1 MKSRF
6 ASGFIFV
13 LLVLGGIFGGQYSFL
28 ALFGIVLMGCLWEY
42 LNMVLPRRRQRDLT
56 RQLLGMGLGLI
67 PMVLA
72 LIFQLELFERE
83 SYVAFFTLLLFPLLF
98 AAFIFE
104 LSTES
109 ETPFQ
114 NVAFLMLGMI
124 YIGVPFGLLN
134 LIAFQNGTFHTIMV
148 LGLVLLTWMND
159 TGAFAVGANLG
170 KTPLLPRISPKKT
183 WEGTL
188 GGIIITLITG
198 IIISFFSAE
207 NLWTWIILAL
217 LVGVFGSIGDLVESM
232 LKRSRG
238 VKDSGSL
245 MPGHGGLLDRFDAF
259 IFHLPYVAAF
269 LLLR

>member
-13 LLVLGGIFGGQYSFL
+13 VVVLGGIFGGQYSFL
-28 ALFGIVLMGCLWEY
+28 VLFGLVLMGCLWEY
-42 LNMVLPRRRQRDLT
+42 LNLVLPRMRRRDLT
-56 RQLLGMGLGLI
+56 RQILGMGLGLI
-67 PMVLA
+67 PTVLA
-72 LIFQLELFERE
+72 LTFQLELFERQTF
-83 SYVAFFTLLLFPLLF
+83 VAFSTLLLFPLLF

-109 ETPFQ
+109 ETPIQ

-134 LIAFQNGTFHTIMV
+134 LIAFANGTFNTVTV
-148 LGLVLLTWMND
+148 LGLVLLTWLND
-159 TGAFAVGANLG
+159 TGAYAVGSKMG
-170 KTPLLPRISPKKT
+170 RTPLLPRISPKKT
-183 WEGTL
+183 WEGTI

-198 IIISFFSAE
+198 VIISFFSE
-207 NLWTWIILAL
+207 ESLCVWIILAL
-217 LVGVFGSIGDLVESM
+217 LVGIFGGIGDLVESM

-238 VKDSGSL
+238 VKDSGTL

-269 LLLR
+269 LLLK